1 MALTKEI
8 STSKI
13 ELVDLSN
20 TPIVQVRESTKILE
34 DGVAISESFRR
45 YTIQQGEDISSE
57 PSVVQSVCNAVWA

>member
-45 YTIQQGEDISSE
+45 YTIQQGADYSAE
-57 PSVVQSVCNAVWA
+57 PAIVRSVCDAIWT

>member
-34 DGVAISESFRR
+34 DGVTISESFRR
-45 YTIQQGEDISSE
+45 YTIHQGTDYSAE
-57 PSVVQSVCNAVWA
+57 PEIVRSICDAVWA